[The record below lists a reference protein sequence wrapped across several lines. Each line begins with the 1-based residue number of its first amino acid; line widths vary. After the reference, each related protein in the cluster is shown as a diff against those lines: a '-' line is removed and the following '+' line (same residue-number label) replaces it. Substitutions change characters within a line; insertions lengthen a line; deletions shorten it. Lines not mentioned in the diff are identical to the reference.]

1 MKLLEP
7 DCFDQKRKKTFILAT
22 DLYRINSSNLLI
34 ISKRTSINWTEYYSL
49 WKTQVIKFG
58 GLIQC
63 YWFVYK
69 KKTPFKSF
77 VLSLTFLVHFSSFR
91 SGSNNLAALSASQT
105 LFSFFHSRFQWLCFN
120 CHWAGY
126 LTFWIVSGY
135 IIFFPVVTI
144 ICELAMLNVKE
155 TETVRL
161 TIPN

>member
-91 SGSNNLAALSASQT
+91 SGSNNLAALSASQSKFAFIHD
-105 LFSFFHSRFQWLCFN
+105 LSC
-120 CHWAGY
+120 WAVIITK
-126 LTFWIVSGY
+126 LVTSQLFWIVSGSNN
-135 IIFFPVVTI
+135 FFLVFNWN
-144 ICELAMLNVKE
+144 CWGLNY
-155 TETVRL
+155 
-161 TIPN
+161 